1 MENQF
6 EAWSGLNAG
15 TGLSFYDLSVG
26 FQYMLTDA
34 VQLLLL
40 RYASG
45 LDVPEF
51 VLSAPRQGQWKWGD
65 DGELFKVS
73 SEQSGV
79 TAELWTLLIDDRRIK
94 HATHNPITLAQLERL
109 KLIKPDTKN
118 KWSKEVLFLL
128 CFVCSPDSRGES
140 RL

>member
-1 MENQF
+1 MNNQF
-6 EAWSGLNAG
+6 ENWSALNAG

-26 FQYMLTDA
+26 FQYLLTDA

-45 LDVPEF
+45 LDIPEF
-51 VLSAPRQGQWKWGD
+51 VLSAPRRGQWKWGD
-65 DGELFKVS
+65 DGELYEVS

-79 TAELWTLLIDDRRIK
+79 TAELWSLLVDDRRTE
-94 HATHNPITLAQLERL
+94 HAAHNPISSAQLERL
-109 KLIKPDTKN
+109 KFTRRDTRN
-118 KWSKEVLFLL
+118 KWSKEVLLLL
-128 CFVCSPDSRGES
+128 CFVCSPDFRGET